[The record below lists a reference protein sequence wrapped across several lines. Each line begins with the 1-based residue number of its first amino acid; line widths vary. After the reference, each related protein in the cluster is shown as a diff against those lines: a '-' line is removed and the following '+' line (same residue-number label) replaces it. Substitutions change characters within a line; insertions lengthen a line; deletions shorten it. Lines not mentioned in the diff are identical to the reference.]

1 MTTVLETMES
11 DRDLFLNTT
20 ENPEAKSAVY
30 TPLGGIAQAAVIG
43 LFIHIPL
50 HGDEHQNE
58 EVEQP
63 IIRFSAKSSD
73 VAGWLKNGNLLVS
86 GTNYQIINA
95 PYPKQAD
102 NLWSIIP
109 LRLPEGQETRI

>member
-1 MTTVLETMES
+1 MTTVLETMEA
-11 DRDLFLNTT
+11 DRDLFLDPD

-43 LFIHIPL
+43 LFIHVPL
-50 HGDEHQNE
+50 HGDENQNE

-63 IIRFSAKSSD
+63 ITRFSAKSGD
-73 VAGWLKNGNLLVS
+73 VSSWLKNGNLLIS

-109 LRLPEGQETRI
+109 LRLLEETRI